1 MYLHENPNEMAQ
13 LIAATAEF
21 FSRAEAYIEKDYY
34 AMMVL
39 REAVSRNPRF
49 VFKGGTCLSKCYH
62 AIERFSED
70 VDLGLAGEHV
80 TEGMRKA
87 MKRSMVESVEA
98 LGLTISNIEET
109 RSKRDYNRYDIP
121 LPSNRRG
128 NHLIVETA
136 VITPAEPTQTANVQS
151 FVGEYCDAISIGN
164 LTNEYGLE
172 PFEVNASTI
181 ERTFCDKVFALCD
194 YYLAGAEFRRQSR
207 HIYDLRKL
215 QEFVEFDDGLAQLF
229 STVRKQRFGKSRCL
243 SADSAIDLAATIQE
257 LAEKDV
263 YKRDYHETTVD
274 LLYDEMPYEEA
285 VKALLA
291 ISAFVKGIDWN
302 E

>member
-70 VDLGLAGEHV
+70 VDLG
-80 TEGMRKA
+80 
-87 MKRSMVESVEA
+87 
-98 LGLTISNIEET
+98 
-109 RSKRDYNRYDIP
+109 
-121 LPSNRRG
+121 
-128 NHLIVETA
+128 
-136 VITPAEPTQTANVQS
+136 
-151 FVGEYCDAISIGN
+151 
-164 LTNEYGLE
+164 
-172 PFEVNASTI
+172 
-181 ERTFCDKVFALCD
+181 
-194 YYLAGAEFRRQSR
+194 LAGAEFRRQSR